1 MTTFYKCNLCGN
13 IVGLI
18 ENGGGPLACCNT
30 SMSELI
36 ANTIDASQEKHVPAV
51 KVDGSMVTVTVGSIP
66 HPMEE
71 SHYIP
76 FIYLCTKQG
85 GQRKILKPGDAPTA
99 VFMLADGDSPIAA
112 YEYCNLH
119 GLWKTTTCV

>member
-18 ENGGGPLACCNT
+18 KNGGGPLACCDT
-30 SMSELI
+30 GMPELA
-36 ANTIDASQEKHVPAV
+36 ANTADASQEKHVPV
-51 KVDGSMVTVTVGSIP
+51 IRTDGNKVTVTIGSVP

-71 SHYIP
+71 SHYIS
-76 FIYLCTKQG
+76 FIYLCTEQG
-85 GQRKILKPGDAPTA
+85 GQRKALKAGDSPQA
-99 VFMLADGDSPIAA
+99 VFILADGDTPVAA

-119 GLWKTTTCV
+119 GLWKAPI